1 MLKRTAF
8 FDVQD
13 AGGLHFWAG
22 VDEWH
27 TPDGRSRRVDFQ
39 RLESW
44 PDCRKFQLKHKVE
57 DRNTGVDLGHRYRET
72 LAKCVQ
78 YHWIGYKGSDHDNF
92 VHYVEEKKGAPM
104 VQVFRP
110 WSPMRKED
118 SMAGASLVGQH
129 VIKGVDTRYA
139 RTYLWSNPYFYP
151 ILYNL
156 KNGDG
161 RYYGIPSDMPKE
173 YLEQL
178 NSMMPTSEGS
188 KTVWKNT
195 GGKKGNHA
203 WDVACGCLL
212 VATQHGFFKVE
223 DETPSKTKGDRCQRI
238 VS

>member
-39 RLESW
+39 RLETW
-44 PDCRKFQLKHKVE
+44 NACRDFQCDHKVE
-57 DRNTGVDLGHRYRET
+57 DRNTGIDLGHRYRET

-78 YHWIGYKGSDHDNF
+78 FHWIGYKGSADDLF
-92 VHYVEEKKGAPM
+92 VHYEPERDSTGKILKDKPKRAVW
-104 VQVFRP
+104 RP
-110 WSPMRKED
+110 WSPLREED
-118 SMAGASLVGQH
+118 SMAGKSLVDKSR
-129 VIKGVDTRYA
+129 IPLAKTF
-139 RTYLWSNPYFYP
+139 LWSNPYFYP

-161 RYYGIPSDMPKE
+161 RYYGIAANMIKE

-178 NSMMPTSEGS
+178 NSMMPKMEGS
-188 KTVWKNT
+188 KVVWVNT

-203 WDVACGCLL
+203 WDVACGNL
-212 VATQHGFFKVE
+212 VLATQRNFFKVE
-223 DETPSKTKGDRCQRI
+223 DEIPSKPKETE
-238 VS
+238 

>member
-27 TPDGRSRRVDFQ
+27 ILDGRSRRVDYQ

-44 PDCRKFQLKHKVE
+44 GACRQFQCDYHVE

-78 YHWIGYKGSDHDNF
+78 YHWIGYRGSDQDNF
-92 VHYVEEKKGAPM
+92 VHQILVKKGEPLQ
-104 VQVFRP
+104 QVFRP

-118 SMAGASLVGQH
+118 SMAGKSLVGQH
-129 VIKGVDTRYA
+129 IVKGIDTRYA

-161 RYYGIPSDMPKE
+161 RYYGIAANMIKE

-178 NSMMPTSEGS
+178 NSMMPKMEGS
-188 KTVWKNT
+188 KVVWQNT

-203 WDVACGCLL
+203 WDVAAGNL
-212 VATQHGFFKVE
+212 VMAVQRGFLKVE
-223 DETPSKTKGDRCQRI
+223 DETPSKPKETE
-238 VS
+238 